1 MHFLISIVH
10 GYLNIF
16 SISYQYIAFILSNSY
31 IIRFQFSVFV
41 YSMDDASWKFFA
53 GIGCSTVAAI
63 SIGYLLYQKGQKN
76 GYSHMVKSLAPGTK
90 SYQEEDN
97 PIMMYV
103 IDHATIHP
111 SLKKLHNLSV
121 SHPKGIYTTAIEQDV
136 FLTILSKSLN
146 AKKALDIGMFY
157 GCSAL
162 SLALGVADGG
172 KVVGLEITA
181 EYIKNGSPFFAEAG
195 VSDKIDIR
203 IKDAGEGMAELIKNG
218 EGGTYDIVSLD
229 ACKAR
234 YPNYLEPIYTLLRPG
249 GLLVID
255 NALYH
260 GTVIDPQ
267 ADTEDTC
274 GIRKLNNMLKNDHRF
289 EIVMLKVVDGILIA
303 RKIE

>member
-1 MHFLISIVH
+1 
-10 GYLNIF
+10 
-16 SISYQYIAFILSNSY
+16 
-31 IIRFQFSVFV
+31 
-41 YSMDDASWKFFA
+41 MDSAINWKFLA
-53 GIGCSTVAAI
+53 AIGCTTVTTLGV
-63 SIGYLLYQKGQKN
+63 GYLLYQKGWKN
-76 GYSHMVKSLAPGTK
+76 GYSEKLKSLAPGTK
-90 SYQEEDN
+90 SYQEVDN

-103 IDHATIHP
+103 IDHATIHLT
-111 SLKKLHNLSV
+111 LKKLHNLSI
-121 SHPKGIYTTAIEQDV
+121 SHPKGIYTTTLEQDV
-136 FLTILSKSLN
+136 FLTILTKSLN

-181 EYIKNGSPFFAEAG
+181 EYIENGKPFFAEAG

-203 IKDAGEGMAELIKNG
+203 IKDAGEGMAELIKDG
-218 EGGTYDIVSLD
+218 ESGTYDIVSLD
-229 ACKAR
+229 ALKAR
-234 YPNYLEPIYTLLRPG
+234 YPSYLEPIYALLRPG

-255 NALYH
+255 NALYQ

-267 ADTEDTC
+267 VNTEDTR
-274 GIRKLNNMLKNDHRF
+274 GIRRLNDMLKNDHRF

>member
-1 MHFLISIVH
+1 
-10 GYLNIF
+10 
-16 SISYQYIAFILSNSY
+16 
-31 IIRFQFSVFV
+31 
-41 YSMDDASWKFFA
+41 
-53 GIGCSTVAAI
+53 
-63 SIGYLLYQKGQKN
+63 
-76 GYSHMVKSLAPGTK
+76 
-90 SYQEEDN
+90 
-97 PIMMYV
+97 MYV
-103 IDHATIHP
+103 IEHTTVHP
-111 SLKKLHNLSV
+111 ALEKLHSLSV
-121 SHPKGIYTTAIEQDV
+121 SHPRGTLTTALEQDA
-136 FLTILSKSLN
+136 FLTILSRSLN

-181 EYIKNGSPFFAEAG
+181 QYIENGKPFFAEAG

-203 IKDAGEGMAELIKNG
+203 IKDAEEGLAELIKDG
-218 EGGTYDIVSLD
+218 EGGTYDIAFLD

-255 NALYH
+255 NTLYH

-267 ADTEDTC
+267 VNTEDTR
-274 GIRKLNNMLKNDHRF
+274 GIRKLNTMLKNDSRF